1 MKNEKTSVESSHSLS
16 SNIKLTLICIVLAL
30 SVSVLWV
37 SVFLK
42 PFVGTGAFFALF
54 GIGAAVTLVFAI
66 LLVRFHR

>member
-42 PFVGTGAFFALF
+42 PFVGAGAFFALF
-54 GIGAAVTLVFAI
+54 GIGAAVTLVLAI

>member
-42 PFVGTGAFFALF
+42 TFVGTGAFFALF
-54 GIGAAVTLVFAI
+54 GIGAVVTLVFVF